1 MLSALLTTGGMVPEL
16 ELVPNPTLKPNPMR
30 SDERSS
36 GLGSG
41 SAAPAWNRRLVIA
54 PDGVAESGALF
65 TRMGWRGE
73 TKAAVSL
80 FRVCSVVRVH
90 VIRIPHVWQCTQK
103 NAFWQMPNVGIWKLD
118 IECSA
123 ARQSLFATRYPRSR
137 CCAPD
142 SRRVPRRPPD
152 PPHAGREAVV
162 RPETLVVRAGDKS
175 VKGDEVYVGQGKW
188 NKGDAAKMPGR
199 DGVLTGGWAGGE
211 VGMWQFREEESRQGG
226 KFGPWGDAE
235 SVAEGRGRRIPR
247 RIHHRYRCHVH
258 HHTGGNEATKYR
270 LVKVLAALDRG
281 VAASDDDRAFVGDLI
296 DDLER
301 AADVPRDASLE
312 KALDGEWR
320 LAYSSTFA
328 GEQPGSQGFTGAPGQ
343 GAPGCIA
350 RCGVPASERGVE
362 DVRQRRVPQVA
373 AAGYRRERLRWDTST
388 SWMGS
393 G

>member
-1 MLSALLTTGGMVPEL
+1 M
-16 ELVPNPTLKPNPMR
+16 
-30 SDERSS
+30 
-36 GLGSG
+36 
-41 SAAPAWNRRLVIA
+41 
-54 PDGVAESGALF
+54 
-65 TRMGWRGE
+65 
-73 TKAAVSL
+73 
-80 FRVCSVVRVH
+80 
-90 VIRIPHVWQCTQK
+90 
-103 NAFWQMPNVGIWKLD
+103 KLD
-118 IECSA
+118 IELHGNHFSSQRVIQSKLAMLCTRLAPSSA
-123 ARQSLFATRYPRSR
+123 STSRPAVSRSR
-137 CCAPD
+137 G
-142 SRRVPRRPPD
+142 RRPSR
-152 PPHAGREAVV
+152 A
-162 RPETLVVRAGDKS
+162 LVVRAGDKS

-235 SVAEGRGRRIPR
+235 SVAEGGDDGSRVESITDTDATSSTT
-247 RIHHRYRCHVH
+247 
-258 HHTGGNEATKYR
+258 TGGNEATKYR

-343 GAPGCIA
+343 GAPGVSLGAVYQRLNAELKTCDNVVCLRSPLPGIA
-350 RCGVPASERGVE
+350 GTASLGHEYVVDGVGMKISFTGVTVE
-362 DVRQRRVPQVA
+362 SSPFGSMPFKLPSPLDALPKEARDALVGAGAQSGSFETTYVDADVRVSRGDRGELRVFV
-373 AAGYRRERLRWDTST
+373 R
-388 SWMGS
+388 
-393 G
+393 

>member
-1 MLSALLTTGGMVPEL
+1 MLGCSAITFRNALSTFAMLCTRLAPSSASTSRPAAR
-16 ELVPNPTLKPNPMR
+16 R
-30 SDERSS
+30 SRGRRSS
-36 GLGSG
+36 
-41 SAAPAWNRRLVIA
+41 R
-54 PDGVAESGALF
+54 D
-65 TRMGWRGE
+65 
-73 TKAAVSL
+73 
-80 FRVCSVVRVH
+80 
-90 VIRIPHVWQCTQK
+90 
-103 NAFWQMPNVGIWKLD
+103 
-118 IECSA
+118 
-123 ARQSLFATRYPRSR
+123 
-137 CCAPD
+137 
-142 SRRVPRRPPD
+142 
-152 PPHAGREAVV
+152 
-162 RPETLVVRAGDKS
+162 LVVRAGDKS

-235 SVAEGRGRRIPR
+235 SVESGDKDDGSITEVDATSSTT
-247 RIHHRYRCHVH
+247 
-258 HHTGGNEATKYR
+258 TGGNEATKYR

-350 RCGVPASERGVE
+350 RCGVPAPERGVE

>member
-1 MLSALLTTGGMVPEL
+1 MHSEERILANAECGDMEAGYRVLGSQSQQHHFSQRVIHVRDAVH
-16 ELVPNPTLKPNPMR
+16 PTRAEFRVDLPTRRTQVARPSPVQRRWSSEPGTRASREMR
-30 SDERSS
+30 STSARAS
-36 GLGSG
+36 GTKET
-41 SAAPAWNRRLVIA
+41 RRRCQ
-54 PDGVAESGALF
+54 AETA
-65 TRMGWRGE
+65 
-73 TKAAVSL
+73 
-80 FRVCSVVRVH
+80 CS
-90 VIRIPHVWQCTQK
+90 P
-103 NAFWQMPNVGIWKLD
+103 GD
-118 IECSA
+118 
-123 ARQSLFATRYPRSR
+123 
-137 CCAPD
+137 
-142 SRRVPRRPPD
+142 
-152 PPHAGREAVV
+152 GREARSGCGNSAKRSRGKAVS
-162 RPETLVVRAGDKS
+162 S
-175 VKGDEVYVGQGKW
+175 VHGATR
-188 NKGDAAKMPGR
+188 NPSPR
-199 DGVLTGGWAGGE
+199 DGDDGSRV
-211 VGMWQFREEESRQGG
+211 ESITDT
-226 KFGPWGDAE
+226 DAT
-235 SVAEGRGRRIPR
+235 SSTT
-247 RIHHRYRCHVH
+247 
-258 HHTGGNEATKYR
+258 TGGNEATKYR

-350 RCGVPASERGVE
+350 RCGVPAPERGVE